1 MSVGRG
7 ASKALGPS
15 GSTWRSYRGSAPD
28 VRGRRLLGAAR
39 LLEAAS
45 SLLEAASS
53 LLEAASSLLG
63 AASHPPARSPSP
75 GILVPG
81 KLMLVFS
88 VQGTVV
94 QEAFSFPGIVGPGVM
109 FREVDIHLVANI
121 PE

>member
-1 MSVGRG
+1 MFLFGTFFCLLPFFPWGRASV
-7 ASKALGPS
+7 SQALLALPH
-15 GSTWRSYRGSAPD
+15 A
-28 VRGRRLLGAAR
+28 VAA
-39 LLEAAS
+39 
-45 SLLEAASS
+45 
-53 LLEAASSLLG
+53 
-63 AASHPPARSPSP
+63 
-75 GILVPG
+75 ILVPG